1 MNNTFFTKN
10 RKGIME
16 KINED
21 SLLVMF
27 SGNAPYKSGDEQ
39 YAFTVNRNFY
49 YMTGIGRPNMILMLH
64 KTKQKC
70 EEILF
75 IEKVS
80 ELEEKWTGKRMR
92 ENEAEEVSGIKQILP
107 LSEFEGTFNSLVYG
121 YNYKNL
127 YMNLE
132 RIESGILPS
141 IEEEFVND
149 AQKKYPQL
157 TIRNIYHDICEM
169 RVIKTPEEIEV
180 MREAISI
187 TKQGIEKMMKN
198 AKPEMMEYEI
208 EAYFDFVLKSNG
220 VTEYA
225 FSTIAAAGQNATV
238 LHYMQNNTRTKDGD
252 LILFDLGAQYK
263 YYNADISR
271 TFPVN
276 GKFTERQK
284 EIYNI
289 VLEAQNAVFDAI
301 KVGATIGGIND
312 LTKKVYAKELKRI
325 GLIKDDSEVSKYYF
339 HSISHFLGL
348 DTHDVGSR
356 SQQFREGMVLT
367 VEPGLYIPEYGIG
380 IRTEDDV
387 LVTKDGCENLSKDII
402 KSIEDV
408 ENFMNQ

>member
-1 MNNTFFTKN
+1 MESMFFTKN
-10 RKGIME
+10 RKRVME
-16 KINED
+16 NMEQD

-27 SGNAPYKSGDEQ
+27 SGMAPYKSGDEQ

-49 YMTGIGRPNMILMLH
+49 YLTGINRPNMILMLY
-64 KTKQKC
+64 KTNQKC

-92 ENEAEEVSGIKQILP
+92 ENEAEEISGIKTILP
-107 LSEFEGTFNSLVYG
+107 ASEFESTFNSMVYG
-121 YNYKNL
+121 YDYKNL
-127 YMNLE
+127 YLNLE
-132 RIESGILPS
+132 RIESNIMPS
-141 IEEEFVND
+141 IEEEFVKEV
-149 AQKKYPQL
+149 QKKYSQL
-157 TIRNIYHDICEM
+157 RIRNIYQFICEM
-169 RVIKTPEEIEV
+169 RVIKTPEEIDI
-180 MREAISI
+180 MKKAISI
-187 TKQGIEKMMKN
+187 TGQGIEKMMKN
-198 AKPEMMEYEI
+198 VKPGMMEYEV

-225 FSTIAAAGQNATV
+225 FNTIAAAGQNATV

-263 YYNADISR
+263 CYNGDISR

-276 GKFTERQK
+276 GKYTERQK

-289 VLEAQNAVFDAI
+289 VLEAQNAVFDAT
-301 KVGATIGGIND
+301 KVGTTIGELND

-325 GLIKDDSEVSKYYF
+325 GLIKDDSEVIKYYF

-356 SQQFREGMVLT
+356 SQKLREGMVLT

-387 LVTKDGCENLSKDII
+387 LVTKDGCEVLSKDII
-402 KSIEDV
+402 KSIEDM
-408 ENFMNQ
+408 ENFMK